1 MDIVGPPLTG
11 PTGTILPLSQAVSV
25 GELVFVSGQVALRD
39 GQIVGRDVAEQTEIV
54 FDGIASILT
63 MAGLTLAD
71 VAKTTVWLARAA
83 DFGEFNRVYAA
94 RFGDWRPARST
105 VVSGLIFPEAL
116 VEIEVVATRRATTPG
131 S

>member
-1 MDIVGPPLTG
+1 MHIVGPPLTG

-25 GELVFVSGQVALRD
+25 GDLVFVSGQIALRE
-39 GQIVGRDVAEQTEIV
+39 GQIVGRDVAEQTQVV
-54 FDGIASILT
+54 FDGIESILT

-71 VAKTTVWLARAA
+71 VAKTTVWLTRAD

-105 VVSGLIFPEAL
+105 VVGALVFPQAL
-116 VEIEVVATRRATTPG
+116 VEIEVVAARRAAAAG
-131 S
+131 C